1 MLKAIKAFFAENVPT
16 VETVEET
23 IQKIHNE
30 FDTAGEKLLA
40 EAKQILARE
49 DDTSKGDRLK
59 SLGFTKCA
67 SAELSSKIKL
77 ERAQSKET
85 AERVRYYQQWYPNQK
100 FITETIVKQIC
111 EKYNLFCAEVSYYK
125 GDVPEK
131 NVAEMEAFK
140 LRDEDKDI
148 QTFSTNQEFE
158 YNQQMAMMGSMN
170 MNRRPEY
177 ESAYFGYLEQRN
189 NLFASLSGLSQAQ
202 RPRAGQEISRKQ
214 KPFKICAPE
223 KDFDMRY
230 MIRSGKDG
238 YMLIPDPIV
247 LQPVKGG
254 YLVVS
259 KWGLEASDELIVNT
273 KLN

>member
-1 MLKAIKAFFAENVPT
+1 MLKAIKAFFAENIPS

-67 SAELSSKIKL
+67 SAELATKIKL
-77 ERAQSKET
+77 EKAQSKAT
-85 AERVRYYQQWYPNQK
+85 AERVQYYQQWYPNQK
-100 FITETIVKQIC
+100 FITEAIVKQIC
-111 EKYNLFCAEVSYYK
+111 QKYGLVCGPVDCYK

-140 LRDEDKDI
+140 LRDEDKEI
-148 QTFSTNQEFE
+148 ETFSTDEE
-158 YNQQMAMMGSMN
+158 YMYRMAMQRSVFG
-170 MNRRPEY
+170 RPLY
-177 ESAYFGYLEQRN
+177 KNPFGYDSLLN
-189 NLFASLSGLSQAQ
+189 GMASLGGLANMQ
-202 RPRAGQEISRKQ
+202 RSTLGQPRAGVEKSRKQ
-214 KPFKICAPE
+214 KPFSICAPE
-223 KDFDMRY
+223 KDFDMRNL
-230 MIRSGKDG
+230 IRSGHK
-238 YMLIPDPIV
+238 LELHIPDPIV

-259 KWGLEASDELIVNT
+259 KWGLEASDELVVNQQM
-273 KLN
+273 N